1 MTLLRIAIWVATG
14 VFVAMLFTP
23 LVREMHTRIS
33 TPVESV
39 GP

>member
-14 VFVAMLFTP
+14 VFVTMLFTP
-23 LVREMHTRIS
+23 LVRELNTRIR

-39 GP
+39 AP